1 MVCGNRLPSVL
12 NHTICLKTHLIS
24 DPCAGILKVTPNK
37 KCAKDIHACRAYS
50 DSFQIP
56 WFLYRVNYFSQNSNW
71 LVIVF
76 SIPFRRMIIKYFILA
91 RSWKLDTTS
100 CSSGLLG
107 WWSWASSSLVSCHS
121 LKCFSTQ
128 WCEMRMAGKWA
139 SLWGMLLTPLTSL
152 REYHWKWV
160 LQNSRVTLFAGHC
173 SFSFFCSWLMV
184 ASW

>member
-1 MVCGNRLPSVL
+1 M
-12 NHTICLKTHLIS
+12 H
-24 DPCAGILKVTPNK
+24 VTPNK
-37 KCAKDIHACRAYS
+37 KCTKSMLAEHIVTLFKHTRKEMSSY
-50 DSFQIP
+50 
-56 WFLYRVNYFSQNSNW
+56 NW

-76 SIPFRRMIIKYFILA
+76 SFPFRRMIIKYFILA

-152 REYHWKWV
+152 REFHWKWV
-160 LQNSRVTLFAGHC
+160 LQNSRVTFCLPDIVAFR
-173 SFSFFCSWLMV
+173 FSAADWWWRRNDTLQRS
-184 ASW
+184 